1 MLWANIGERTGWA
14 WHESTRD
21 ARSASRPGGGR
32 CGPDR
37 QPVRDRRCHRSLGA
51 AAEETTIAVLVSVTP
66 AGRQVVDCATSRRRE
81 LIADILARL
90 PISGQR
96 AVAHAL
102 REFAAAAG
110 EAPDDQWP
118 PTVPDL
124 EGSVPRSRTPLQR
137 AHPRLLHDGT
147 GERP

>member
-1 MLWANIGERTGWA
+1 MKAREMREA
-14 WHESTRD
+14 QADPAAVD
-21 ARSASRPGGGR
+21 AVLTASRS
-32 CGPDR
+32 
-37 QPVRDRRCHRSLGA
+37 VIAVATRSLGA